1 MTDPS
6 PIVLAYSGG
15 LDTSFCI
22 PWLKDRYQR
31 PVVTATINTGG
42 LDGAAA
48 ADLEQRALAL
58 GAERHVLVEARRPFF
73 DQVLKFLIMGNVRR
87 GHLYPLCVGAERGIQ
102 AQFLG
107 QLASELGSQT
117 VAHGCTAA
125 GNDQVRFEIALKTL
139 APDLEVLAPV
149 RDHAWAREDQLK
161 FLDDNGL
168 PRPPT
173 GSTYS
178 INRGLWGVTIGG
190 RETLDSLGSI
200 PESAWVLSRDAFV
213 DPRAPSELTLEFSQG
228 IPTAVNG
235 ATLDP
240 VALIERL
247 ETIGAD
253 FGIGRGIHLGD
264 TILGTKGRVAFEA
277 PAAEILITAHRELE
291 KLTLTG
297 LQQRIKDPLA
307 ASYGDFVHEGKQLDA
322 VCRDIEALLVSS
334 QQRVTGQVNLTLR
347 PGHVFVD
354 GATSAHSLLA
364 ASRGAYGEA
373 AGEWT
378 ASDAVGF
385 SRVLA
390 IPGILQARAAGS
402 D

>member
-1 MTDPS
+1 MNQDTT

-22 PWLKDRYQR
+22 PWLKERYQR
-31 PVVTATINTGG
+31 PVVTATVNTGG
-42 LDGAAA
+42 LDAAAA
-48 ADLEQRALAL
+48 ADLESRALAL
-58 GAERHVLVEARRPFF
+58 GAEKHVLVEARSAFF
-73 DQVLKFLIMGNVRR
+73 DQVIRFLIMGNVRR

-107 QLASELGSQT
+107 QLADQLGSKT

-139 APDLEVLAPV
+139 SPDLEVLAPV
-149 RDHAWAREDQLK
+149 RDHDWAREDQLNY
-161 FLDDNGL
+161 LDELGL
-168 PRPPT
+168 PRPPS

-190 RETLDSLGSI
+190 RETLDSAGSI
-200 PESAWVLSRDAFV
+200 PESAWVLSAEAFEQ
-213 DPRAPSELTLEFSQG
+213 PQPASQLTLSFAAG
-228 IPTAVNG
+228 VPIAINNN
-235 ATLDP
+235 AADP
-240 VALIERL
+240 VDLIEEL
-247 ETIGAD
+247 EGHGARY
-253 FGIGRGIHLGD
+253 GIGRGIHLGD

-297 LQQRIKDPLA
+297 LQQRIKDQVA
-307 ASYGDFVHEGKQLDA
+307 ASYGDFIHEGKQLDA
-322 VCRDIEALLVSS
+322 VCRDIEALLESS
-334 QQRVTGQVNLTLR
+334 QQRVSGQVHLTLR
-347 PGHVFVD
+347 PGQAFVT
-354 GATSAHSLLA
+354 GVESAHSLLA
-364 ASRGAYGEA
+364 ASRGSYGEA

-390 IPGILQARAAGS
+390 IPGILQSRAGS
-402 D
+402 G

>member
-42 LDGAAA
+42 LDAAA
-48 ADLEQRALAL
+48 VADLEQRALAL
-58 GAERHVLVEARRPFF
+58 GAERHVLVEARTPFF

-107 QLASELGSQT
+107 QLASELGSRT

-168 PRPPT
+168 PRPPA

-190 RETLDSLGSI
+190 RETLDSVSSI
-200 PESAWVLSRDAFV
+200 PESAWVLSRDAFADPKAASQLTV
-213 DPRAPSELTLEFSQG
+213 DFTKG

-235 ATLDP
+235 DVLDP

-247 ETIGAD
+247 ETIGAAY
-253 FGIGRGIHLGD
+253 GIGRGIHLGD

-277 PAAEILITAHRELE
+277 PAAEILINAHRELE
-291 KLTLTG
+291 KLTLTS
-297 LQQRIKDPLA
+297 LQQRIKDPVA

-347 PGHVFVD
+347 PGHMFVT
-354 GATSAHSLLA
+354 GVTSAHSLLA

-390 IPGILQARAAGS
+390 TPGILQSRAAGS

>member
-1 MTDPS
+1 MTLES
-6 PIVLAYSGG
+6 TPIVLAYSGG

-42 LDGAAA
+42 LDAAGA

-58 GAERHVLVEARRPFF
+58 GAERHMLVEAREVFF
-73 DQVLKFLIMGNVRR
+73 QQVLKFLIMGNVRR

-102 AQFLG
+102 AAFLG
-107 QLASELGSQT
+107 QLADQMGSST

-149 RDHAWAREDQLK
+149 RDHSWAREDQLK
-161 FLDDNGL
+161 FLADHNL
-168 PRPPT
+168 PLPPA
-173 GSTYS
+173 GSDYS

-190 RETLDSLGSI
+190 RETLDSKGSI
-200 PESAWVLSRDAFV
+200 PEAAWVLSPNAYENPKSPER
-213 DPRAPSELTLEFSQG
+213 LTLGFHQG
-228 IPTAVNG
+228 VPVRVNDE
-235 ATLDP
+235 TLEP

-247 ETIGAD
+247 EGIGGAH
-253 FGIGRGIHLGD
+253 GIGRGIHLGD

-277 PAAEILITAHRELE
+277 PAAEILIVAHRELE

-297 LQQRIKDPLA
+297 LQQRIKDPVA

-334 QQRVTGQVNLTLR
+334 QRRVTGQVHLKLR
-347 PGHVFVD
+347 PGQVFVD
-354 GATSAHSLLA
+354 GVESPHSLLA
-364 ASRGAYGEA
+364 ASRGSYGEA

-385 SRVLA
+385 SRILA
-390 IPGILQARAAGS
+390 IPGVLQSRAGNQ
-402 D
+402 